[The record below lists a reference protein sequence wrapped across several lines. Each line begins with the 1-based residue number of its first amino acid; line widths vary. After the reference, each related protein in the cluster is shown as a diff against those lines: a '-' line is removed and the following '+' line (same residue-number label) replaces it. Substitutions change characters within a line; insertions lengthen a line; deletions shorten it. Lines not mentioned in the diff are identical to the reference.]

1 MPLSRRENLY
11 KKSTVSGGANAAT
24 LDVSSLDE
32 LGAAITDDDIILI
45 DDGATGANDKVLL
58 SRVPTYTFSKISGD
72 VTINS
77 SGVASLSDNITI
89 SGNLTVSGTT
99 TTVNS
104 TTVTID
110 DPLFAL
116 ADDNASDAV
125 DIGWYGKFNDG
136 STKYTG
142 IFRDASDSDKWKL
155 FSTTGNSNAA
165 PTTTVDT
172 SSGFTLGTLV
182 VDALEGTI
190 STASQTNITG
200 LGTITTGTW
209 SADTIAVNKGGTG
222 VTSLTA
228 NGVLI
233 GNGASAI
240 TSIDMSTKGQ
250 ILIGDGSGN
259 PQTLAIGS
267 NNQVLTADSSEATG
281 VKWAASVT
289 DMASLS
295 DTTISGP
302 GEAQILTFD
311 ADTNKWSNAT
321 MSGDATIVD
330 TGAITIAAGAVTL
343 AKLADIGNLKVIGNT
358 SGSTGTPT
366 AISILDEDDMASDS
380 STSLVTQ
387 QSVKY
392 YVDNYTTS
400 TLAGATDTNITT
412 PSDGAL
418 LIYDTGTSTWRDY
431 GITGDIAISDTGVAS
446 INAGAITNTD
456 INASAAIA
464 ISKTAL
470 VGGTGLT
477 LSTNTLNVD
486 SSQTQITA
494 IGTIATGTWEA
505 DDVAIAHGGT
515 GASTELAAR
524 SNLGLAGATK
534 VVKLVRIYLG
544 AGQSEFQVGQY
555 NNIPTGFDT
564 RTTDEWVGHDA
575 ISLSVTSGKTYIIKA
590 NFSMMT
596 KDEADD
602 YIQTAYLRMYAD
614 TTNRSL
620 GDYARAGS
628 SHTSMA
634 QSAYGGRC
642 GTQMLRIV
650 SGVVNDNVSGGTITP
665 ESFTP
670 VNLTGIF
677 TASSNET
684 RYVFFTHQAAA
695 NNDWHWPI
703 MDQTGTNPFAMWYVI
718 EEVDSAAI
726 TTIELSSI
734 TS

>member
-1 MPLSRRENLY
+1 MARTLELDTITEPSNNTGNANITLSSDATTTMPKVDVN
-11 KKSTVSGGANAAT
+11 GGAIDGTTVGAAVPSSVAAT
-24 LDVSSLDE
+24 SLT
-32 LGAAITDDDIILI
+32 A
-45 DDGATGANDKVLL
+45 
-58 SRVPTYTFSKISGD
+58 
-72 VTINS
+72 
-77 SGVASLSDNITI
+77 
-89 SGNLTVSGTT
+89 SGNATLSGTA
-99 TTVNS
+99 N
-104 TTVTID
+104 
-110 DPLFAL
+110 
-116 ADDNASDAV
+116 N
-125 DIGWYGKFNDG
+125 
-136 STKYTG
+136 
-142 IFRDASDSDKWKL
+142 
-155 FSTTGNSNAA
+155 
-165 PTTTVDT
+165 
-172 SSGFTLGTLV
+172 
-182 VDALEGTI
+182 
-190 STASQTNITG
+190 
-200 LGTITTGTW
+200 LGTITGGTW
-209 SADTIAVNKGGTG
+209 
-222 VTSLTA
+222 
-228 NGVLI
+228 
-233 GNGASAI
+233 
-240 TSIDMSTKGQ
+240 Q
-250 ILIGDGSGN
+250 
-259 PQTLAIGS
+259 S
-267 NNQVLTADSSEATG
+267 N
-281 VKWAASVT
+281 
-289 DMASLS
+289 
-295 DTTISGP
+295 
-302 GEAQILTFD
+302 
-311 ADTNKWSNAT
+311 
-321 MSGDATIVD
+321 
-330 TGAITIAAGAVTL
+330 
-343 AKLADIGNLKVIGNT
+343 
-358 SGSTGTPT
+358 
-366 AISILDEDDMASDS
+366 
-380 STSLVTQ
+380 
-387 QSVKY
+387 
-392 YVDNYTTS
+392 
-400 TLAGATDTNITT
+400 
-412 PSDGAL
+412 
-418 LIYDTGTSTWRDY
+418 
-431 GITGDIAISDTGVAS
+431 
-446 INAGAITNTD
+446 
-456 INASAAIA
+456 
-464 ISKTAL
+464 
-470 VGGTGLT
+470 
-477 LSTNTLNVD
+477 
-486 SSQTQITA
+486 
-494 IGTIATGTWEA
+494 
-505 DDVAIAHGGT
+505 DVAIAHGGT

-564 RTTDEWVGHDA
+564 RPTDEWVGHDA